1 LLFGSHCDVFRKCY
15 SIQFELL
22 PVQSKLD
29 DLLVHSSF
37 YNGVYTSSI
46 AVHISSNSG
55 SIDGIFGTGYTG
67 LGISPS
73 AYLAYYDI
81 FANWNSSANFASAD
95 VSGAGG
101 FIGNA
106 ILSLDEID
114 SGSNVVQ
121 TIYLKDLPWTTTDTS
136 YGTGGLLFAT
146 FQGKQV
152 LNPNFEV
159 DITFILSDVVG
170 VLNLAGKPVITPRVL
185 ESVIEIINFPYKSTS
200 NRVRLNIGVGSA
212 AGDIQAS
219 GTGTGTTLV
228 SGSGDGTV
236 YITLNGQAQI
246 NGDTQDI
253 TISGFVDATGIEA
266 LNNTNLV
273 EQVNVK
279 YGASA
284 SFKINSVIFPAGAT
298 HIQYDPSMGTGTPPQ
313 SSGMSFHPSIL
324 LMVVALFFFKTF
336 V

>member
-1 LLFGSHCDVFRKCY
+1 L
-15 SIQFELL
+15 
-22 PVQSKLD
+22 
-29 DLLVHSSF
+29 
-37 YNGVYTSSI
+37 YNGIYTSSI
-46 AVHISSNSG
+46 AVHTTSNSG

-67 LGISPS
+67 LGIAPS
-73 AYLAYYDI
+73 AYLVYYDI

-95 VSGAGG
+95 VSAAAG

-121 TIYLKDLPWTTTDTS
+121 TIYLKNLLWTTIDTS
-136 YGTGGLLFAT
+136 YGTSGLLFAT
-146 FQGKQV
+146 FQGKQYII
-152 LNPNFEV
+152 NPNFEV

-170 VLNLAGKPVITPRVL
+170 VLDLPGKPVITPRSL
-185 ESVIEIINFPYKSTS
+185 ESVIEIINFPYMSTS

-219 GTGTGTTLV
+219 GTGTGTSLV

-246 NGDTQDI
+246 SGDTQDI

-273 EQVNVK
+273 DQVNAK

-298 HIQYDPSMGTGTPPQ
+298 DIKYDPSIGTGAPPQ
-313 SSGMSFHPSIL
+313 NSGMSFHPSIL
-324 LMVVALFFFKTF
+324 LMVAALFFFKTF